1 MSNQNQINKVSK
13 ILLYRR
19 MEYVV
24 SHKIFEILNIII
36 LLSLEISKVKRWYT
50 AVVSLNAE
58 LKMC

>member
-1 MSNQNQINKVSK
+1 
-13 ILLYRR
+13 